1 MAACPDSSGPNSAPA
16 ALAASTY
23 APTVNGAVVT
33 GWFLPSK
40 EEIELLELSSVGGLV
55 PYPPGD
61 FAPTYWSSSQL
72 GADIGGAD
80 GAFFVTVGGHSG
92 PGYGR
97 YTFVKK
103 QTKHVRA
110 VRAF

>member
-40 EEIELLELSSVGGLV
+40 EELELLELSSVGGLTHS
-55 PYPPGD
+55 D
-61 FAPTYWSSSQL
+61 DYWSSAQL

>member
-40 EEIELLELSSVGGLV
+40 VELELLELSSVGGLT
-55 PYPPGD
+55 PSDDNYSY
-61 FAPTYWSSSQL
+61 YWSSSQVH
-72 GADIGGAD
+72 AD
-80 GAFFVTVGGHSG
+80 GAWFKTVGGGDGGS
-92 PGYGR
+92 GYGR
-97 YTFVKK
+97 YAFVKK
-103 QTKHVRA
+103 RTKHVRA